1 MGFRAR
7 KSVSLGGGLRLTAS
21 KSGLGLSAGT
31 RGARY
36 SVHTSGRRTA
46 SVGIPGTGLGYT
58 TSRGG
63 GGRSRSRQGSATAAA
78 PAAPPPKPGML
89 APAHEK
95 AFYKALHAYMN
106 GDNATAARLFREASA
121 KDTKDKALSD
131 EFFAGLISAQTK
143 DDETAI
149 PLLEKVVQDPR
160 PLPDELMTKYGVGGE
175 LLIRVTEHVRVE
187 VPFGSLAAALTLA
200 ECYQRGGRHDE
211 AIGLL
216 QQLVELDPD
225 PALVL
230 SLCDLYAETDA
241 WDEIVEL
248 AAGTRNEDDIS
259 LQVRLFQAEALE
271 RKGMNEAAVEAY
283 KDALR
288 STKRDAELL
297 KAARY
302 GRGRLYLQL
311 GKKSQGRK
319 DLERVYADDPKYRD
333 VAALLHPDDAPAS

>member
-7 KSVSLGGGLRLTAS
+7 KSIKLGPGLRLTAS

-36 SVHTSGRRTA
+36 SVHSSGRRTA

-58 TSRGG
+58 TSHG
-63 GGRSRSRQGSATAAA
+63 GGRSRSRQRPAPVRA
-78 PAAPPPKPGML
+78 PAPPKPGMF

-95 AFYKALHAYMN
+95 AFYKAVQAYLKGDTN
-106 GDNATAARLFREASA
+106 GAAVLFREASS

-131 EFFAGLISAQTK
+131 DFFAGLISAQAG
-143 DDETAI
+143 DDQAAI

-160 PLPDELMTKYGVGGE
+160 PLPDELMAKYVSRGE
-175 LLIRVTEHVRVE
+175 LSIAVTENVRVE
-187 VPFGSLAAALTLA
+187 VPFGSLAAVLTLV
-200 ECYQRGGRHDE
+200 ECYQGNDRHEE

-216 QQLVELDPD
+216 QQLVELDPA

-230 SLCDLYAETDA
+230 SLCDLYADTDA
-241 WDEIVEL
+241 WDEIVDV

-271 RKGMNEAAVEAY
+271 HQGMNEAAIAAF

-288 STKRDAELL
+288 STKREPELL

-311 GKKSQGRK
+311 GKRAQGRK
-319 DLERVYADDPKYRD
+319 DLERVYADDPGYRD
-333 VAALLHPDDAPAS
+333 VAELIAGAQTAS

>member
-36 SVHTSGRRTA
+36 SVHSSGRRTA
-46 SVGIPGTGLGYT
+46 SVGIPGTGVGYT
-58 TSRGG
+58 SSRGG
-63 GGRSRSRQGSATAAA
+63 GGRSRSRQAPAAA
-78 PAAPPPKPGML
+78 PAAPPPKPGLL

-95 AFYKALHAYMN
+95 AFYKALHAYMG
-106 GDNATAARLFREASA
+106 GDTASAARLFGEASA

-131 EFFAGLISAQTK
+131 EFFAGLISAQTG
-143 DDETAI
+143 DDQTAI

-160 PLPDELMTKYGVGGE
+160 PLPDELMTKYVAGGE
-175 LLIRVTEHVRVE
+175 LLIGVTEHVRVE

-200 ECYQRGGRHDE
+200 ECYQRGERHEE

-216 QQLVELDPD
+216 QQLVELDSD

-248 AAGTRNEDDIS
+248 AAGTRNEDDVS

-271 RKGMNEAAVEAY
+271 RQGMNEAAVEAY

-288 STKRDAELL
+288 STKRDGELL

-319 DLERVYADDPKYRD
+319 DLERVYADDPQYRD
-333 VAALLHPDDAPAS
+333 VADLLQPASAG